1 MRITV
6 LTSSLLILSMVVLL
20 VFFLIFLYSIECGL
34 YRSSLCG
41 QRGLC
46 KFDLDT
52 HKPHCYCQ
60 KGWTGYSCNEQGDNK
75 AEGFTNTTLILAV
88 ILILLIFVELGVI
101 MMWDKVKRLR
111 LDPAAYSAFT
121 ATADDLAYY
130 CLLYHSS
137 FSNILYF

>member
-1 MRITV
+1 MKNLSMRITV

-20 VFFLIFLYSIECGL
+20 VFFLIFLHSIECGL

-46 KFDLDT
+46 KFDLYT

-75 AEGFTNTTLILAV
+75 AEGFTNTTLSF
-88 ILILLIFVELGVI
+88 LLLFLSY
-101 MMWDKVKRLR
+101 L
-111 LDPAAYSAFT
+111 F
-121 ATADDLAYY
+121 
-130 CLLYHSS
+130 LL
-137 FSNILYF
+137 NLVLL